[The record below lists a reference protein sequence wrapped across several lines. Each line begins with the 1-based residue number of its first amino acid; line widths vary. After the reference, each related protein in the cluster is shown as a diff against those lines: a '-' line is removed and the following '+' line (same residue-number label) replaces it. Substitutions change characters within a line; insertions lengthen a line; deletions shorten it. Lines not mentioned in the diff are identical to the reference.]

1 MLQWVIF
8 FIGLDNLSQI
18 KLKDLNSF
26 GIEATC
32 NDFVSF
38 VSESEIQS
46 WLANNKQNANQFF
59 VIGGGS
65 NLLLIGHVSKILLQA
80 DIQGVEYQE
89 EGDKVLV
96 KAGAGVNWH
105 QLVLETLAKGFFGL
119 ENLSLI
125 PGNVGAAPIQN
136 IGAYGVELKDLFVEL
151 EAIELATGDKIS
163 FSHRECDFAYR
174 YSIFKGSLKGQY
186 LITSVTMQLSK
197 RPNLKLN
204 YGPIRKELSHINEQ
218 DISPKDVSEA
228 VINIRS
234 SKLPDPN
241 ELGNAGSFF
250 KNPIVSAEQYLQL
263 KDKFPEL
270 VAFEINDG
278 RYKLAAGWMIDQ
290 AGLKGYRLG
299 DAGVH
304 KHQALVLVNYGDAS
318 GKDILDLARYV
329 SKIVFEKF
337 SVTIEP
343 EVWILGEAS
352 W

>member
-1 MLQWVIF
+1 M
-8 FIGLDNLSQI
+8 SRI
-18 KLKDLNSF
+18 KLKEFNSF

-32 NDFVSF
+32 KNFIRF
-38 VSESEIQS
+38 TSEAEIQT
-46 WLANNKQNANQFF
+46 WLADHKQDADEFF

-65 NLLLIGHVSKILLQA
+65 NLLLIGHVPFVLLQA

-89 EGDKVLV
+89 ADDEVFV
-96 KAGAGVNWH
+96 TAGAGVNWH
-105 QLVLETLAKGFFGL
+105 QLVMDTLDKGYFGL

-151 EAIELATGDKIS
+151 TAIELATGDKVT
-163 FSHRECDFAYR
+163 FSHQECDFAYR

-186 LITSVTMQLSK
+186 IISSVTLRLCKTPS
-197 RPNLKLN
+197 LKLD
-204 YGPIRKELSHINEQ
+204 YGPIRKELSHIEESQ
-218 DISPKDVSEA
+218 ITPKDVSDA
-228 VINIRS
+228 VIKIRY
-234 SKLPDPN
+234 SKLPNPN

-250 KNPIVSAEQYLQL
+250 KNPIISAAAYDRL
-263 KDKFPEL
+263 KQQFPEL
-270 VAFEINDG
+270 VAFSIEDG
-278 RYKLAAGWMIDQ
+278 RYKVAAGWMIDQ

-304 KHQALVLVNYGDAS
+304 KDQALVLVNYGDAS
-318 GKDILDLARYV
+318 GQDILNLARFVAKTVY
-329 SKIVFEKF
+329 EKF

-343 EVWILGEAS
+343 EVWILGETS

>member
-1 MLQWVIF
+1 M
-8 FIGLDNLSQI
+8 SEK
-18 KLKDLNSF
+18 KLKNLNSF

-32 NDFVSF
+32 NDYVSF
-38 VSESEIQS
+38 SSEEELQA
-46 WLANNKQNANQFF
+46 WLINNKRDSEKIF

-65 NLLLIGHVSKILLQA
+65 NLLLIGHVPFVLLQA
-80 DIQGVEYQE
+80 DIQGVEYRE
-89 EGDKVLV
+89 ENDEVFV

-105 QLVLETLAKGFFGL
+105 QLVMETLDKGYFGL

-151 EAIELATGDKIS
+151 EAIELATGDKIT
-163 FSHRECDFAYR
+163 FSHQECDFAYR
-174 YSIFKGSLKGQY
+174 YSVFKGSLKGQY
-186 LITSVTMQLSK
+186 IITSVILMLSK
-197 RPNLKLN
+197 TANLQLD
-204 YGPIRKELSHINEQ
+204 YGPIRKELSHIDESQ
-218 DISPKDVSEA
+218 ITPIDVSQA
-228 VINIRS
+228 VIKIRS

-250 KNPIVSAEQYLQL
+250 KNPIVSSEAYQKL
-263 KDKFPEL
+263 KAKFPEL
-270 VAFEINDG
+270 VAFELLDG
-278 RYKLAAGWMIDQ
+278 RFKVAAGWMIDQ

-304 KHQALVLVNYGDAS
+304 KHQALVLVNYGDAT
-318 GKDILDLARYV
+318 GNDILDLARYV
-329 SKIVFEKF
+329 AKTVFEQF
-337 SVTIEP
+337 GVTIEP